1 MIREAIVVRSLAES
15 DMGLFTAHRPTT
27 TSKQRAIGV
36 TTAAA
41 EILLDPG
48 LFDRDG
54 GDFDCICVFDG
65 YAKRELRPICKVGKN
80 WRLGG
85 DQLQGRMFKALDAKD
100 FALIRSRRANDGST
114 PVLITFVARAS
125 QQMVQAG
132 LSATVQDRLHQ
143 SVVVFTD
150 DAPEFAALARLFP
163 PVPADLLVGPPP
175 VRSARRGK
183 GKVD

>member
-1 MIREAIVVRSLAES
+1 MIREAIIVRSLAES
-15 DMGLFTAHRPTT
+15 DMGLFAAHRATT

-36 TTAAA
+36 TTLAA
-41 EILLDPG
+41 EVLLDPAVIA
-48 LFDRDG
+48 RDG

-65 YAKRELRPICKVGKN
+65 YARREPRPIGKVGKN

-100 FALIRSRRANDGST
+100 FALIRSRRENDGST

-125 QQMVQAG
+125 QQMIQAG
-132 LSATVQDRLHQ
+132 LSATVSDRLHQ
-143 SVVVFTD
+143 SVAVFTD

-163 PVPADLLVGPPP
+163 AVPADLVMGPPP
-175 VRSARRGK
+175 VRAARRRGRHA
-183 GKVD
+183 D